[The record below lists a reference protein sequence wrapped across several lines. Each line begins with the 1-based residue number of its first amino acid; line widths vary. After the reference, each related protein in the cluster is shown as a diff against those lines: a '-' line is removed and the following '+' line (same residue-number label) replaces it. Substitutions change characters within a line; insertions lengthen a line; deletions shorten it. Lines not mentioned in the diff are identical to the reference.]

1 MSLPNNS
8 RFKHLGD
15 GLVTELVATG
25 VSMFYDPTTQAA
37 RVHFQG
43 KPFTRAGGKY
53 HSVGDGNDVLEV
65 DLTSIMTEIPCKPGD
80 IDPVTGVALDN
91 ISVAGVLGIFKRFY
105 DTKHNDRHAAI
116 LAAIAAAEEQAR
128 LDAEQA
134 LLDQAIA
141 DAEAAAGGAN
151 PSDT

>member
-1 MSLPNNS
+1 MSLPENS

-15 GLVTELVATG
+15 GLITELVATG

-65 DLTSIMTEIPCKPGD
+65 DLAPLMATIPCKPGD
-80 IDPVTGVALDN
+80 VDPVTGAALDQ
-91 ISVAGVLGIFKRFY
+91 ISVTGVLGIFKRFY
-105 DTKHNDRHAAI
+105 DTKHNERHQAI

-134 LLDQAIA
+134 LLDQQLA
-141 DAEAAAGGAN
+141 DAEGAAGDVN